1 MLTLEMR
8 PQTFS
13 SMAGQDLVR
22 KSLLH
27 ICKDPS
33 NSPHTIL
40 LEGSFGSGKTTAARI
55 FARALNCPNQQANGD
70 CCGQPDCPIC
80 GRDIQDSMFYS
91 EYDSAVIGNVDNIKQ
106 LRNTFYFGYEKGYK
120 VIVLDETH
128 LCSKA
133 SQGALL
139 KVFEEP
145 EPNVF
150 FVLCT
155 TDPEKLLPTI
165 VSRSLELK
173 YTTVPKEDMLPY
185 LQKIIDKSKLTIP
198 DEEIE
203 KNLLSICERSH
214 GHMRNAIM
222 LLDSMYLLQEDFKDT
237 VKSSLTSYIELFT
250 ICINYKTFLQ
260 KVTQDQLN
268 QIIETKVNDLTKFTL
283 NDLQSDYERFVL
295 NLIQDTFSSSGDSIM
310 PNITNQFKNTFKLI
324 NIFNDKIIYDMF
336 KDDILFKS
344 AMYILIN
351 KLIHL
356 A

>member
-13 SMAGQDLVR
+13 AMAGQDLVR

-55 FARALNCPNQQANGD
+55 FAKALNCPNQLPNGD
-70 CCGQPDCPIC
+70 ACGKSDCPIC
-80 GRDIQDSMFYS
+80 GHDIQDSMFYS
-91 EYDSAVIGNVDNIKQ
+91 EYDSAVIGNVENIKQ

-173 YTTVPKEDMLPY
+173 YTTVPQEDMLPY
-185 LQKIIDKSKLTIP
+185 LQKVLDKTKLTIP
-198 DEEIE
+198 DDEIE
-203 KNLLSICERSH
+203 KNLISICEHSH

-237 VKSSLTSYIELFT
+237 VKSSLSAYIELFT
-250 ICINYKTFLQ
+250 ICVNYKTFLT
-260 KVTQDQLN
+260 KVSQEQLDS
-268 QIIETKVNDLTKFTL
+268 IIDTKVNNLTQFTMS
-283 NDLQSDYERFVL
+283 DLQIDYERFVL
-295 NLIQDTFSSSGDSIM
+295 EIIKSTFATSTNQQMNNLVA
-310 PNITNQFKNTFKLI
+310 QFKNSFKLI
-324 NIFNDKIIYDMF
+324 NVFNDKIIYDMF

-344 AMYILIN
+344 AMYIIIN
-351 KLIHL
+351 KLKAL
-356 A
+356 K